1 MTRILLALFVLAALS
16 AVAACGPGPPEPPV
30 TGAIG
35 ASSIEELIDRYRE
48 AHQTEHLAEVRAI
61 YLQQG
66 FGEGPFNRGT
76 RMVGGA
82 EAWMPEI
89 FKLELVDVKAV
100 EVEPMSTGSILLSY
114 AYERPAVQ
122 ANGFIPVGIDEIVF
136 KDSTTKLL
144 LLVRRRGVSNA
155 PVRPAKVGQRRCR
168 PAKVSGQRRCRPA
181 KVSGKAPG

>member
-1 MTRILLALFVLAALS
+1 MIRNLLTLFALAALS

-76 RMVGGA
+76 RMVVA
-82 EAWMPEI
+82 
-89 FKLELVDVKAV
+89 
-100 EVEPMSTGSILLSY
+100 
-114 AYERPAVQ
+114 
-122 ANGFIPVGIDEIVF
+122 
-136 KDSTTKLL
+136 
-144 LLVRRRGVSNA
+144 RRRGC
-155 PVRPAKVGQRRCR
+155 RR
-168 PAKVSGQRRCRPA
+168 S
-181 KVSGKAPG
+181 SSWSSWT